1 MEMAG
6 RTYQS
11 QQSNPYL
18 GLEVRIQ
25 RAYLN
30 LEGRMGW
37 ALKTDRQT
45 IAISADKQLLTDLA
59 ADRHMNLTH
68 TER

>member
-1 MEMAG
+1 MTK

-11 QQSNPYL
+11 LQSNPYL
-18 GLEVRIQ
+18 GQEVRIE

-30 LEGRMGW
+30 LDGRMGW

-45 IAISADKQLLTDLA
+45 IAISADKQLLNDLA
-59 ADRHMNLTH
+59 TDRHMTLTH
-68 TER
+68 IER